1 MKTPKPPRPT
11 APSWPDRLLSWLI
24 APHLREE
31 VLGDLHERFHRRA
44 ERLGETQARRRYWRE
59 VLAYLRLSMIKRQ
72 PSDYSTPFFLNPGM
86 LRNYLK
92 IALRNLVKSTVFSAI
107 NVIGLALGMICCLF
121 IFLWVQDEESVDNF
135 HANGKNLYTAYQTF
149 SSPGKV
155 DGKYGTPMRVVNQR
169 AVFLLEDV
177 KSAVP
182 EVQNTVFY
190 ATGYE
195 LPWGHPETFQTGEKK
210 FKLEG
215 SRASQDF
222 FKIFSYPL
230 LAGHAETAL
239 KDIGGIA
246 ISRKMAE
253 LFFGS
258 PQNALGKSLRYE
270 NKLDFR
276 VTAVFENLPVQ
287 SSLKFDFLLTWEAQ
301 KRKLEWASNDFRTY
315 VQLAETADPKTVET
329 KMNRFLQPRLA
340 RNTGVKTQIGL
351 QPFGEHYLHG
361 NFVNG
366 KPDGGRIEYV
376 RIFSGVAL
384 FILLIACI
392 NFMNLATAR
401 SVKRAKEVGVR
412 KVLGSTRGHLIGQF
426 FGEALLLAFLAM
438 LVTLL
443 LVTLFM
449 PIFNAFT
456 GKQIAS
462 PLTQGSFWVSLTGL
476 TVFTG
481 LIAGSYPALFLSSL
495 QPVRILK
502 GVLRFTQSAIWF
514 RQGLTVFQFGL
525 AIILLV
531 ATIVVS
537 RQTRYVQKTHLGYDR
552 ENLLYVRIEGE
563 LMTQRNYLLFK
574 EQVSRMPGIAL
585 VDRSS
590 EAPHV
595 MGFVVDANDGAANTS
610 QDAINWEGKEKNV
623 SVGFKP
629 TSVGFDF
636 VKLMNLKVAQGRDF
650 SRANATDSTDAFL
663 VNEEAVKQ
671 MGLKDPIGKW
681 ISAWQKKGHIIGILK
696 DYHTHSL
703 HEPIKPLV
711 MDVKEYEYFGV
722 ILVRTEAGKTKEALA
737 SLGKMYKELNPN
749 YPFAYQFIDQE
760 YEKLYRSEEVMAK
773 LSNVFAV
780 LAIVISCLG
789 LLGLVMFSTE
799 QRTKEIGIRK
809 VLGASVSQI
818 ILLFSRDF
826 LRLVWIAI
834 LIASPVAW
842 YAMNQWLQSFAY
854 KLDLAWWIFAASG
867 LGALAITLLTV
878 SFQSIKAA
886 LVNPVKSLRSE

>member
-1 MKTPKPPRPT
+1 MKSSQTPNP
-11 APSWPDRLLSWLI
+11 PSWPDRLLSWLI

-31 VLGDLHERFHRRA
+31 VLGDLHERFYRRA
-44 ERLGETQARRRYWRE
+44 ERLGEAKARQRYWRDL
-59 VLAYLRLSMIKRQ
+59 LAYVRLSMIKRQ
-72 PSDYSTPFFLNPGM
+72 PSDYPTPFFLTPGM
-86 LRNYLK
+86 LRNYVK
-92 IALRNLVKSTVFSAI
+92 IALRNLVKNTVFSAI
-107 NVIGLALGMICCLF
+107 NVTGLALGMICCLF
-121 IFLWVQDEESVDNF
+121 IFLWVQDEERVDNF
-135 HANGKNLYTAYQTF
+135 HANGDNLYVTYRTISAN
-149 SSPGKV
+149 GKV
-155 DGKYGTPMRVVNQR
+155 DGNYGTPWRAVNQR
-169 AVFLLEDV
+169 AVFLLKDV
-177 KSAVP
+177 KTAVP
-182 EVQNTVFY
+182 EVMHQAFY

-195 LPWGHPETFQTGEKK
+195 LPWGHAETFQVGEKK

-215 SRASQDF
+215 SRAGSDF

-230 LAGHAETAL
+230 LAGNAETAL
-239 KDIGGIA
+239 SDINGVA

-253 LFFGS
+253 LFFGT
-258 PQNALGKSLRYE
+258 PRNAMGKNLRYE

-301 KRKLEWASNDFRTY
+301 KSRLEWASNDFHTY
-315 VQLAETADPKTVET
+315 MQLAETADVKTVET
-329 KMNRFLQPRLA
+329 KINRFLQPRLA
-340 RNTGVKTQIGL
+340 RNKGVKTQIGL
-351 QPFGEHYLHG
+351 QPFGEQYLHD

-438 LVTLL
+438 FVTLL
-443 LVTLFM
+443 LVVLLM
-449 PIFNAFT
+449 PVFNEFT

-462 PLTQGSFWVSLTGL
+462 PFTQTSFWASLIGL

-481 LIAGSYPALFLSSL
+481 ILAGSYPALFLSSL

-502 GVLRFTQSAIWF
+502 GVLRFTRGSIWF

-537 RQTRYVQKTHLGYDR
+537 RQTSYVQKTHLGYDR

-563 LMTQRNYLLFK
+563 LMTQRNYLVFK
-574 EQVSRMPGIAL
+574 EQVSKMPGIAL

-590 EAPHV
+590 EAPHT
-595 MGFVVDANDGAANTS
+595 MGFVVDGNETQTGD
-610 QDAINWEGKEKNV
+610 DAINWEGKDKNA

-636 VKLMNLKVAQGRDF
+636 VKLMNLKLAEGRDF

-663 VNEEAVKQ
+663 VNEEAVRQ
-671 MGLKDPIGKW
+671 MGLENPIGKW
-681 ISAWQKKGHIIGILK
+681 VSAWQKKGRIIGILK

-737 SLGKMYKELNPN
+737 SLGKVYKELNPN

-760 YEKLYRSEEVMAK
+760 YEKLYRSEAVMAK

-780 LAIVISCLG
+780 LAILISCLG

-818 ILLFSRDF
+818 IMLFSRDF

-834 LIASPVAW
+834 LIASPIAW

-854 KLDLAWWIFAASG
+854 KIDIAWWIFALSG
-867 LGALAITLLTV
+867 AGALVITLLTV

-886 LVNPVKSLRSE
+886 LMNPVKSLRSE